1 MHVQRAATFA
11 VHLRADDHV
20 RPLRVPTIG
29 LQVVR
34 LSIERHTHALVPTN
48 HRTHTKST
56 PPGTAA
62 DRGIFLA
69 YQLLETRVNSSSA
82 PFRTT

>member
-1 MHVQRAATFA
+1 MSTAQRCLPFIYGRTSTQALFERQ
-11 VHLRADDHV
+11 L
-20 RPLRVPTIG
+20 G
-29 LQVVR
+29 LQVLR
-34 LSIERHTHALVPTN
+34 LSIERHTHALVSTN

-62 DRGIFLA
+62 DRRIFLA
-69 YQLLETRVNSSSA
+69 YQLLATRVNSSSA